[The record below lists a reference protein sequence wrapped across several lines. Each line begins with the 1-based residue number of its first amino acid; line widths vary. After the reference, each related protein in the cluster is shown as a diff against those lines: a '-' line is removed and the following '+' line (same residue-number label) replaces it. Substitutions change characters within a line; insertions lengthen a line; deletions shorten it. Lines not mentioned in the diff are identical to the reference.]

1 MKHLFT
7 MKYLNR
13 MKYINT
19 MKHIITMKSR
29 KIAICVFTLLC
40 VLCVNN
46 IYAEDRSFGSGELLY
61 FKAHPSSWSTYGD
74 GDYHYFA
81 YFYKGVGN
89 MWSSEAVPVAGLPE
103 LMQVYAPEGTWSH
116 VILVRKTDA
125 NPNWDGDKVQTGDIP
140 LNASKNY
147 LHNFKQGGTDN
158 DWRYLRAIR
167 VFDGAENFYIN
178 RTPSSWSGFGSG
190 LGSST
195 HAFLYFFNE
204 VTGDN
209 AWSDEVTDDGGGNSR
224 VAVPAGTWTHVII
237 VRKTDTSKSWTG
249 TFVQTGNIALHD
261 CFNYLYDFKQSS
273 SDDWW
278 LALLKYSSS
287 DKLYIKKCP
296 NSWPNFCDG
305 FGSTNHVF
313 AYFFNKKTGA
323 NGWSSEATEYEP
335 GFLEVTPP
343 TGTWTHV
350 ILTRQKSSTPGWGN
364 LIADGEQSKDIAL
377 EENCYYIHDFR
388 KNADPSDGWW
398 KWISMGGMVP
408 TTTTESFYN
417 GLVKREQLDVCADA
431 YANSD
436 PLSLTPPLQDDKKDY
451 NFVEPHVWFKW
462 NGSQWAP
469 VRDDWGNIWVPL
481 SSSDPD
487 DMFFFMWSNYNAHIS
502 RFLHVHRKDCP
513 INCEITSFEYVI
525 TPVNVTDSTFAI
537 EGIVAFTKQAGDLVI
552 SYGDS
557 SVRFSSPET
566 TPVSP
571 QIFSLR
577 GLKADNVERT
587 LRAQFTGT
595 GGWTADSLV
604 TAPGPNEGVITH
616 NYDDP
621 DAETHYSIPAESFI
635 HGSTITLTPHTDIA
649 KVDSFTWTDSSGRLL
664 KNGKSGD
671 CTYEINKP
679 GNIYMHELGADTTLV
694 LYYTEYNL
702 PPMDEGNLM
711 ENGDYE
717 TIPFNY
723 DPTSEYEYTKDYGTG
738 PVPSAS
744 TASIIWDGVGDNK
757 NVYEFQT
764 LCGANARVGHDTCY
778 YFARSSLFGVATNA
792 NYFWNRFA
800 HIDSRETT
808 MGAAGTHLAVFDGDK
823 EEKVAWRATSGP
835 ANPKL
840 KLQQGSTYMFS
851 FWVANVNNFGEMIA
865 QGNTNNAILQFK
877 IHYKDKSTGT
887 EYEQYLGDSI
897 NLNDPDKYLNNFW
910 HQNSATFTSPV
921 DADEVTI
928 SVVDKNRRGLRIGN
942 DFALDDIRFRTVS
955 IQSATVRAREKFI
968 IKYEEPKTEPVNLKV
983 EWATKPACGQ
993 DTCTL
998 KVSFRYPNI
1007 TMHDIK
1013 LILKDIN
1020 TVNSFGTLVDKAVLS
1035 KTSITGNPD
1044 STDYVAY
1051 FTSGTYAGA
1060 TYNEKVKADAATH
1073 NFKAQLIVLDAEE
1086 IDHGDYT
1093 NATLGAIAKPVLEIK
1108 RCEVI
1113 APTCG
1118 YETYSLEVDVDYT
1131 AQSGAELKY
1140 YIDDV
1145 SKGTPKSITYEV
1157 TSRSKN
1163 DVTLYSLPADGKEHT
1178 LKVTTGDDLDCIAT
1192 TKFTAPMAN
1201 TITAFAVE
1209 PIQPDCDVET
1219 YTLRATW
1226 TVTKPADGVYDAL
1239 MIKVGTATPYEIPI
1253 TASNATGDNA
1263 KFDIPI
1269 TYTIGDDH
1277 PAIKAYMK
1285 ERGSSC
1291 YETGT
1296 YSDPTTPRM
1305 TIGDP
1310 TFEDIECNK
1319 GTFDLVVPVTYTYQ
1333 HGRMWAWID
1342 DKTSEKIEIT
1352 ASGNCK
1358 TGGAY
1363 QGYLAESTSSR
1374 TTYIVFN
1381 DVTLSGDH
1389 KVSVECDGEHSCH
1402 RTKAL
1407 GTAKDFTAPLLPKA
1421 SLVTPITMPS
1431 VAACDQ
1437 LTFDLTVSIKF
1448 TNQDGDLQVKVDD
1461 GSWNI
1466 YYTPSDVA
1474 GEGKYIRN
1482 TSEQTKSVKLTGLPA
1497 DGGTTHKIYY
1507 RFNKEGYCGYDTPLE
1522 SDELT
1527 FPQSPTVT
1535 STTVSATPSAVA
1547 CDATD
1552 YTRTVTVE
1560 YKNGYGKKIIV
1571 EDEEGNE
1578 LYKSS
1583 AALTSSNGTITPTVT
1598 LTAIDGASH
1607 YVIAYFEGYSCKSTD
1622 PHKGTYTAPV
1632 KPIITDVTVTS
1643 VSDKTCGAPEYTVS
1657 GTVSYTNVPS
1667 DTKITVAYDATHKT
1681 EITVKIPASDTK
1693 EFSISGI
1700 TATGSELTVQ
1710 AYFNSTTCSKTSNK
1724 FASPTAPS
1732 MEIKNIKQSTPGCDD
1747 LKYNLTFDVDYTYQ
1761 YGNLTVHVDT
1771 YGDTVITIPETSR
1784 KKATLQ
1790 TVHVT
1795 YTGKIPADGNTHT
1808 LTAQFGGTGS
1818 CSSSKTLSAV
1828 LSPVITDLSVSVPTD
1843 PIDCEATSYLASV
1856 TVETEYAI
1864 GKHVYIVYKNK
1875 SDEDVKYGPYEITE
1889 SPQTFSSLSFAD
1901 VGAITPRSVRVYLS
1915 ERDTCEKTRSYS
1927 IPPTTSIEPFTVGIT
1942 DRSTCDGV
1950 LYDIE
1955 GDIAYTSKPADANP
1969 AVRFGTYN
1977 AAMTAIGETSAHYK
1991 FTGVTT
1997 EGEDLTVEAY
2007 FTNKPKCFVSSDK
2020 FNSPLK
2026 PDVEAVNQKMADP
2039 VCNETTTSLT
2049 FDIRYTKQPAGT
2061 LTVWLDDAPV
2071 AKHQEISYMANDGS
2085 ETPTTIE
2092 DVTISGITAD
2102 GNTHTLHIKFSNG
2115 CTRTFTT
2122 PVAKFSPKITSED
2135 VSITG
2140 ESCGSE
2146 YYTATV
2152 TFNVANGQGKDVT
2165 VTGKNKTDAKA
2176 AVDGE
2181 NTFVFTNVKR
2191 TYSDTSDDLFEI
2203 YFDDAQ
2209 PSCSHIVASFSE
2221 NPFKPIPTVS
2231 LSSVT
2236 TPQCYPAGDVT
2247 VAYTHTDAA
2256 EIKYTVK
2263 QGSTVVKAEETVSA
2277 SGSFTFTP
2285 KTGGA
2290 AWAAETYNVYVTPV
2304 SAAGCVGVEKEIS
2317 FVINPKPVINSL
2329 SVESVC
2335 KGATKAA
2342 VEFTATDAT
2351 HYTYYIVDQTTES
2364 AKNAVGDGKF
2374 DLEIPS
2380 LLEAGTYKLHLVAHS
2395 ASCESAAKEVDLVI
2409 HPLPSL
2415 SIAEIGNLCYPTNSV
2430 EVTYTQTNTKSF
2442 TYTVKT
2448 KDGLVTKISDE
2459 TVTVDATQK
2468 FTITTDTWAAGEYT
2482 LTAVAKSNNGC
2493 TINADPINFTIL
2505 PKPAIE
2511 AIGVGSLCKGG
2522 TAAYLT
2528 LNAKNATHYR
2538 YYIVGKTALSDKI
2551 AIGASIVDLPSDLEP
2566 GKYKFK
2572 LVALSE
2578 TCHSDTAECDFNIWP
2593 LPTFTFKD
2601 EVAHDCHPSSS
2612 ISVGYK
2618 STNTDTYSYT
2628 LTKEGAGSPAQTV
2641 TDQPASDEGII
2652 VLNTSE
2658 LAAGTYNL
2666 VVTAKSVH
2674 NCELVASVT
2683 KVVTIYDQPT
2693 VDITSVENHCEGSAE
2708 ITVNYTSEDASN
2720 YTYEVVGTTLS
2731 GHGAAEAS
2739 GSFKIDIS
2747 DLEDGDYKLR
2757 MHVTSAHAPLTCD
2770 GTSDEYDFTIWA
2782 VPEVGFITPLPIK
2795 EGVASVTVT
2804 LQLQDAET
2812 YDWRF
2817 MDGSTELESGNNV
2830 PAGQTTVTLTTGS
2843 LDEGTYSLFVTP
2855 KTSHCAGEE
2864 REVHVVVNNKPT
2876 INFTEPDIVCAGS
2889 STLNV
2894 EYSTSPDATD
2904 LYYTIKQGATTV
2916 VSEQHVDLTATASP
2930 LPVNISGLTYGTY
2943 TLTGYVK
2950 SALETGDVSS
2960 TDFTLIAVPT
2970 LNKVTQDLAFI
2981 GCEETYDATIKV
2993 NIFNAAGRKIYA
3005 KYTDDGEHTLHV
3017 ETSVGDPTATI
3028 NLTDLTH
3035 TDLSEKHEVKVYVDG
3050 FEDCGL
3056 TVGYDEPKLK
3066 TITKDFEVTPLPK
3079 SCGDEKFTITGTVV
3093 ANCNEGKIVVEYN
3106 DTYKDIVDAS
3116 TSGSDFTI
3124 ADIPAGGSVT
3134 KLKAYFQG
3142 KTCGVVE
3149 SAEFAEPTKPEAS
3162 IAYTP
3167 YVTPLCDVTTFNL
3180 EFTLDYTYQEAGTLT
3195 VWVDED
3201 HKNTYNSADSKYE
3214 VLAAK
3219 TQLTGT
3225 IEGLPADGRTGQK
3238 LYFEFSGS
3246 HSCKGSIDLDA
3257 FPQTPL
3263 ITGTDIDNANIPQ
3276 VVPGVDG
3283 TYPVTVTVTYE
3294 LAIGERLVLEY
3305 FDKDDQAQ
3313 HAYSTTAVTGS
3324 GSYEFNLTFND
3335 VAVTGDRFVN
3345 AYFEGSSCTT
3355 GGTHTDTYTA
3365 PSNSSAKFESLE
3377 LTNISSCD
3385 ALLYNLTGT
3394 ISFIG
3399 AAVGDLIVEFDA
3411 NHTYTIPE
3419 ADCVAGENIPFAING
3434 VDVPIPA
3441 EGQQLKV
3448 YFSDLPNNKSYSEE
3462 VYQPVIPTMAI
3473 SDSAYSTPACN
3484 STTTTLTF
3492 ALTYLKQ
3499 QGNLHVAVDGAEQDY
3514 TLSDDLKLN
3523 DETTRSL
3530 TVTVADQP
3538 ADMAVRQLTV
3548 WFDGDKSCSR
3558 TVTLPQ
3564 APFGPQITGGEAVA
3578 SNFTCG
3584 SDVYDVTVTVTTAN
3598 HLGKDL
3604 TLICHDQ
3611 TKVVPVTGSPMS
3623 VLFTDINR
3631 TIDNTSDDFI
3641 ELYFADASNAADCA
3655 DKHTQ
3660 ITYTEPAK
3668 PALEADVKVD
3678 TVFTC
3683 GSKQYN
3689 FTVTIASENQPGTCY
3704 VLDSIVGG
3712 EVRTMATHEGAYNG
3726 SDAFSLA
3733 LPATNELH
3741 LVIVRYP
3748 ATNCEIIS
3756 PAIDINT
3763 YTKPKPLISLTAI
3776 DRLCNSETELSLPFA
3791 ITQGDIAEA
3800 TLTLTDSKGKTVITA
3815 ADLTINDS
3823 KDTLS
3828 YALTSQLAAG
3838 KYTVTVEAHDTLDCE
3853 TSASQSIEF
3862 ALDGVVFS
3870 KWTDVLLVDNADG
3883 AFTGYQWYENGV
3895 QLDGQTGQVLYLP
3908 EEGMVG
3914 KSYYCQLQ
3922 TADGTI
3928 YTCEDVFDA
3937 LPRSADNPKQPTAN
3951 HITVLP
3957 NRVAANGAVTVR
3969 QSANENLH
3977 LILMSA
3983 TGKRVAEYTQQ
3994 ESAKL
3999 VTMPGVQGIYLLRIE
4014 AESDAQTVKIV
4025 VY

>member
-323 NGWSSEATEYEP
+323 NDWSSEATEYEP

-744 TASIIWDGVGDNK
+744 PASIIWDGVGDNK
-757 NVYEFQT
+757 NVYEYKT

-823 EEKVAWRATSGP
+823 EEKIAWRATSGP

-955 IQSATVRAREKFI
+955 IQSATVRALEKFT
-968 IKYEEPKTEPVNLKV
+968 IKYEEPKTNPVNLQV

-1035 KTSITGNPD
+1035 KTPITGNPD

-1108 RCEVI
+1108 RCEVK
-1113 APTCG
+1113 APDCSGTA
-1118 YETYSLEVDVDYT
+1118 YSLEIDVDYT

-1319 GTFDLVVPVTYTYQ
+1319 ETFDLVVPVTYTYQ

-1402 RTKAL
+1402 RTKAS
-1407 GTAKDFTAPLLPKA
+1407 GTAKDFITPLLPKA
-1421 SLVTPITMPS
+1421 SLVTPITMPP

-1461 GSWNI
+1461 GSWKTF
-1466 YYTPSDVA
+1466 YTPSESA
-1474 GEGKYIRN
+1474 GEGKYIKN
-1482 TSEQTKSVKLTGLPA
+1482 SAEQTKSVKLTGLPA

-1643 VSDKTCGAPEYTVS
+1643 VSGKACGAPEYTVS

-1681 EITVKIPASDTK
+1681 EITVKTPASDTK

-1997 EGEDLTVEAY
+1997 EGENLTVEAY

-2115 CTRTFTT
+2115 CNRTFTT

-2146 YYTATV
+2146 YYTTTV
-2152 TFNVANGQGKDVT
+2152 TFTVANGQGKNVT
-2165 VTGKNKTDAKA
+2165 VTGKDKTDAKA

-2181 NTFVFTNVKR
+2181 NTFIFTNVKR

-2247 VAYTHTDAA
+2247 VAYMHTDAA

-2409 HPLPSL
+2409 HSLPSL

-2448 KDGLVTKISDE
+2448 KDGSVTKISDE

-2493 TINADPINFTIL
+2493 TTNTDPINFTIL

-2551 AIGASIVDLPSDLEP
+2551 AIGASTVDLPSDLEP
-2566 GKYKFK
+2566 GQYKFK

-2593 LPTFTFKD
+2593 LPTFNFKLG
-2601 EVAHDCHPSSS
+2601 EVRDCHPSTG
-2612 ISVGYK
+2612 INVGYT
-2618 STNTDTYSYT
+2618 STNAKTYSYT
-2628 LTKEGAGSPAQTV
+2628 LTLEGKSTPSLAENNLT
-2641 TDQPASDEGII
+2641 ASAESVIA
-2652 VLNTSE
+2652 LNTTG
-2658 LAAGTYNL
+2658 LAAGTYDL
-2666 VVTAKSVH
+2666 VVTAKSEH
-2674 NCELVASVT
+2674 NCDLPSSASR
-2683 KVVTIYDQPT
+2683 KVIIQAKPTVTIN
-2693 VDITSVENHCEGSAE
+2693 SVENHCAGNAS
-2708 ITVNYTSEDASN
+2708 ISVSYSTTDATT
-2720 YTYEVVGTTLS
+2720 YYYEVLGTGLQ
-2731 GHGAAEAS
+2731 GHADAAAT
-2739 GSFKIDIS
+2739 GSFTIDIS
-2747 DLEDGDYKLR
+2747 SLEPDTYTLR
-2757 MHVTSAHAPLTCD
+2757 MKATAGQCE
-2770 GTSDEYDFTIWA
+2770 SDPKDKGFDIYPIPT
-2782 VPEVGFITPLPIK
+2782 VGFVTPAPIK
-2795 EGVASVTVT
+2795 EGVANVTVT
-2804 LQLQDAET
+2804 LNLTDAT
-2812 YDWRF
+2812 RYDWRF
-2817 MDGSTELESGNNV
+2817 IDKDGSTELESGNNV
-2830 PAGQTTVTLTTGS
+2830 LASQTTITLTTGA
-2843 LDEGTYSLFVTP
+2843 LEEGTYTLYVTP
-2855 KTSHCAGEE
+2855 YSATCDGVENN
-2864 REVHVVVNNKPT
+2864 VHVVVNNKPT

-2916 VSEQHVDLTATASP
+2916 VEEQHVVLTAPASA

-2970 LNKVTQDLAFI
+2970 LNKVTQNLAFI
-2981 GCEETYDATIKV
+2981 GCKETYDATIKV

-3005 KYTDDGEHTLHV
+3005 KYTDDGDHTLHV
-3017 ETSVGDPTATI
+3017 ETSAGDLTATI

-3035 TDLSEKHEVKVYVDG
+3035 TDLSGKHEVKVYVDG
-3050 FEDCGL
+3050 FEDCGI
-3056 TVGYDEPKLK
+3056 TVGYDEPKLM
-3066 TITKDFEVTPLPK
+3066 TITEGFEVKPLPK

-3106 DTYKDIVDAS
+3106 DTYKDIVDANI
-3116 TSGSDFTI
+3116 SGSDFTI
-3124 ADIPAGGSVT
+3124 ADIPAGGGVT

-3219 TQLTGT
+3219 TPLTGT

-3238 LYFEFSGS
+3238 LYYEFSGP

-3263 ITGTDIDNANIPQ
+3263 ITDVSVTN
-3276 VVPGVDG
+3276 VPDYIAALEG
-3283 TYPVTVTVTYE
+3283 TYTPIVTVTYIR
-3294 LAIGERLVLEY
+3294 ATGDKRIVLEY
-3305 FDKDDQAQ
+3305 LDKENNVQT
-3313 HAYSTTAVTGS
+3313 AYSSSAVSGD
-3324 GSYEFNLTFND
+3324 GSYPFDNLTFDD
-3335 VAVTGDRFVN
+3335 VTKGNRVVH
-3345 AYFEGSSCTT
+3345 AYFEGSNCKS
-3355 GGTHTDTYTA
+3355 GKGDGFNHDGEYKA
-3365 PSNSSAKFESLE
+3365 PTNSSIKFESLE
-3377 LTNISSCD
+3377 LINTSTCD
-3385 ALLYNLTGT
+3385 ALQYTVKGT
-3394 ISFIG
+3394 VSFVG
-3399 AAVGDLIVEFDA
+3399 AVLGDLIVEFDDS
-3411 NHTYTIPE
+3411 NKTSISKSQCE
-3419 ADCVAGENIPFAING
+3419 AVTPGTPIQFEIAVVGVNIP
-3434 VDVPIPA
+3434 D
-3441 EGQQLKV
+3441 EGK
-3448 YFSDLPNNKSYSEE
+3448 
-3462 VYQPVIPTMAI
+3462 
-3473 SDSAYSTPACN
+3473 
-3484 STTTTLTF
+3484 TLTAYYF
-3492 ALTYLKQ
+3492 GFET
-3499 QGNLHVAVDGAEQDY
+3499 NS
-3514 TLSDDLKLN
+3514 TLSDEKVY
-3523 DETTRSL
+3523 EPVQPSL
-3530 TVTVADQP
+3530 A
-3538 ADMAVRQLTV
+3538 
-3548 WFDGDKSCSR
+3548 
-3558 TVTLPQ
+3558 
-3564 APFGPQITGGEAVA
+3564 
-3578 SNFTCG
+3578 
-3584 SDVYDVTVTVTTAN
+3584 
-3598 HLGKDL
+3598 
-3604 TLICHDQ
+3604 
-3611 TKVVPVTGSPMS
+3611 
-3623 VLFTDINR
+3623 
-3631 TIDNTSDDFI
+3631 ID
-3641 ELYFADASNAADCA
+3641 
-3655 DKHTQ
+3655 
-3660 ITYTEPAK
+3660 
-3668 PALEADVKVD
+3668 DVKVD
-3678 TVFTC
+3678 TTFSC
-3683 GSKQYN
+3683 DSKRYDI
-3689 FTVTIASENQPGTCY
+3689 TVTVSSANQHGTCY

-3712 EVRTMATHEGAYNG
+3712 AVRTVATHESTYNG
-3726 SDAFSLA
+3726 SEKFSIP

-3741 LVIVRYP
+3741 YVVVRYP
-3748 ATNCEIIS
+3748 ATGCEVIS
-3756 PAIDINT
+3756 SAIDINT

-3791 ITQGDIAEA
+3791 ITQGDIVEA
-3800 TLTLTDSKGKTVITA
+3800 TLTLTDSKGKNVITA

-3828 YALTSQLAAG
+3828 YTLLSQLAAG
-3838 KYTVTVEAHDTLDCE
+3838 KYTATVEASDTLDCV
-3853 TSASQSIEF
+3853 TSAKQSIEF

-3883 AFTGYQWYENGV
+3883 LFTGYQWYENGV

-3908 EEGMVG
+3908 KDGEGMNG
-3914 KSYYCQLQ
+3914 NSYYCRLQ

-3928 YTCEDVFDA
+3928 YTCEDLFEG
-3937 LPRSADNPKQPTAN
+3937 LPRSADNPKQPTSN

-3994 ESAKL
+3994 EATKL
-3999 VTMPGVQGIYLLRIE
+3999 IDMPGVQGIYLLRVE
-4014 AESDAQTVKIV
+4014 AESDVQTVKIV

>member
-1 MKHLFT
+1 M
-7 MKYLNR
+7 
-13 MKYINT
+13 
-19 MKHIITMKSR
+19 
-29 KIAICVFTLLC
+29 
-40 VLCVNN
+40 
-46 IYAEDRSFGSGELLY
+46 
-61 FKAHPSSWSTYGD
+61 
-74 GDYHYFA
+74 
-81 YFYKGVGN
+81 
-89 MWSSEAVPVAGLPE
+89 
-103 LMQVYAPEGTWSH
+103 
-116 VILVRKTDA
+116 
-125 NPNWDGDKVQTGDIP
+125 
-140 LNASKNY
+140 
-147 LHNFKQGGTDN
+147 
-158 DWRYLRAIR
+158 
-167 VFDGAENFYIN
+167 
-178 RTPSSWSGFGSG
+178 
-190 LGSST
+190 
-195 HAFLYFFNE
+195 
-204 VTGDN
+204 
-209 AWSDEVTDDGGGNSR
+209 
-224 VAVPAGTWTHVII
+224 
-237 VRKTDTSKSWTG
+237 
-249 TFVQTGNIALHD
+249 
-261 CFNYLYDFKQSS
+261 
-273 SDDWW
+273 
-278 LALLKYSSS
+278 
-287 DKLYIKKCP
+287 
-296 NSWPNFCDG
+296 
-305 FGSTNHVF
+305 
-313 AYFFNKKTGA
+313 
-323 NGWSSEATEYEP
+323 
-335 GFLEVTPP
+335 
-343 TGTWTHV
+343 
-350 ILTRQKSSTPGWGN
+350 
-364 LIADGEQSKDIAL
+364 
-377 EENCYYIHDFR
+377 
-388 KNADPSDGWW
+388 
-398 KWISMGGMVP
+398 
-408 TTTTESFYN
+408 
-417 GLVKREQLDVCADA
+417 
-431 YANSD
+431 
-436 PLSLTPPLQDDKKDY
+436 
-451 NFVEPHVWFKW
+451 WFKW
-462 NGSQWAP
+462 NATINTW
-469 VRDDWGNIWVPL
+469 IPL
-481 SSSDPD
+481 SNN
-487 DMFFFMWSNYNAHIS
+487 WLENYTEPLANVDHVYYYLWTNDKNTE
-502 RFLHVHRKDCP
+502 RFIHLNRVSCAVTC
-513 INCEITSFEYVI
+513 NITSFEYVK
-525 TPVNVTDSTFAI
+525 TPVNVNDSTFAF
-537 EGIVAFTKQAGDLVI
+537 EGSVAYTKAAGNLKI
-552 SYGDS
+552 SFGSNELIITD
-557 SVRFSSPET
+557 PQ
-566 TPVSP
+566 SP
-571 QIFSLR
+571 QVFSLK
-577 GLKADNVERT
+577 GLKADGT
-587 LRAQFTGT
+587 TGHLIAQFEDDASCI
-595 GGWTADSLV
+595 ADSTV
-604 TAPGPNEGVITH
+604 TAPEPTSGIVA
-616 NYDDP
+616 YDSELDP
-621 DAETHYSIPAESFI
+621 SHYSPSHATYI
-635 HGSTITLTPHTDIA
+635 HGTNVTLTPSVLVT
-649 KVDSFTWTDSSGRLL
+649 DSFAWTDTKGAIKYSSRTGGD
-664 KNGKSGD
+664 NHYTVSGF
-671 CTYEINKP
+671 
-679 GNIYMHELGADTTLV
+679 GHDTTLI
-694 LYYTEYNL
+694 LYYTEFND
-702 PPMDEGNLM
+702 PPYVDDNMMGNGYYEMTTAADENTATSQYKATSDYKYTGVWGGLNSKHDVYD
-711 ENGDYE
+711 NGYS
-717 TIPFNY
+717 NQN
-723 DPTSEYEYTKDYGTG
+723 G
-738 PVPSAS
+738 
-744 TASIIWDGVGDNK
+744 
-757 NVYEFQT
+757 
-764 LCGANARVGHDTCY
+764 
-778 YFARSSLFGVATNA
+778 LFGITTNA
-792 NYFWNRFA
+792 NTFWKRMA
-800 HIDSRETT
+800 HVSPKK
-808 MGAAGTHLAVFDGDK
+808 GTYLAVYDGDDD
-823 EEKVAWRATSGP
+823 EKVAWRAST
-835 ANPKL
+835 AKNPRLTLTK
-840 KLQQGSTYMFS
+840 GTTYMFS
-851 FWVANVNNFGEMIA
+851 FWVANVNNYGEMSN
-865 QGNTNNAILQFK
+865 QGNKNGAVLQFK
-877 IHYKDKSTGT
+877 I
-887 EYEQYLGDSI
+887 EYTDTNGDPHEAYLGEEIDLSNYMD
-897 NLNDPDKYLNNFW
+897 NLW
-910 HQNSATFTSPV
+910 HQNSSTFTSEH
-921 DADEVTI
+921 DANDVTI
-928 SVVDKNRRGLRIGN
+928 SVVDLNDEGISIGN
-942 DFALDDIRFRTVS
+942 DFALDDIRFRAVS
-955 IQSATVRAREKFI
+955 IQSGTVRTREQFTI
-968 IKYEEPKTEPVNLKV
+968 EYVEPKTTPVNLQV
-983 EWATKPACGQ
+983 EWVTKPACGK

-998 KVSFRYPNI
+998 KVTFRYPNI

-1013 LILKDIN
+1013 LTLKDLTIG
-1020 TVNSFGTLVDKAVLS
+1020 TGSYGTLVNNVTIG
-1035 KTSITGNPD
+1035 KTPIPGNPD
-1044 STDYVAY
+1044 STDYVCY
-1051 FTSGTYAGA
+1051 FTSGTFAGA
-1060 TYNEKVKADAATH
+1060 TSNAKILADGKKH
-1073 NFKAQLIVLDAEE
+1073 SFKAELVVKDVK
-1086 IDHGDYT
+1086 DVNHGGYT
-1093 NATLGAIAKPVLEIK
+1093 NASDLQAPAIPVLEIK

-1113 APTCG
+1113 APDCSGT
-1118 YETYSLEVDVDYT
+1118 TYNLEVDVDYT
-1131 AQSGAELKY
+1131 ALSGKDLKY
-1140 YIDDV
+1140 YIADGLSEVKKATRSIDYDV
-1145 SKGTPKSITYEV
+1145 ELKHLNNVS
-1157 TSRSKN
+1157 
-1163 DVTLYSLPADGKEHT
+1163 LLSLPADGKEHT

-1285 ERGSSC
+1285 ERGATC
-1291 YETGT
+1291 YETGI

-1305 TIGDP
+1305 TIGD
-1310 TFEDIECNK
+1310 TTYEDIECNK
-1319 GTFDLVVPVTYTYQ
+1319 ETFDLVVPVTYTYQ

-1342 DKTSEKIEIT
+1342 DKTSEMIEIT

-1407 GTAKDFTAPLLPKA
+1407 GTAKDFIAPVLPFVDRVFKSYSTPTCNDPYTTLTFDFKYANQPAGTIEMWVDDDKTTGHMITLVSASGDYTPDAALKTIEKQKIKFIPADSLDTHILHIKSGTCDETFTLPQVPFMPKIEDVSVSWPSTLSCGASDKYTATVTVTSSNCRNATLCVSLNDGTPQQKSPNSGSQTFTFTDLPANGSSNTVKAWFKCVGESCYQTESFTAPALPKA
-1421 SLVTPITMPS
+1421 SVVTPISMPT

-1437 LTFDLTVSIKF
+1437 PTFDLTFDLKYTY
-1448 TNQDGDLQVKVDD
+1448 QDGELQVWVARAGDATKYGLKTFTASASD
-1461 GSWNI
+1461 G
-1466 YYTPSDVA
+1466 D
-1474 GEGKYIRN
+1474 GKYVKLDKD
-1482 TSEQTKSVKLTGLPA
+1482 EQTKTITLTGLPS
-1497 DGGTTHKIYY
+1497 DGRSDYKLYFK
-1507 RFNKEGYCGYDTPLE
+1507 FNESGYCGYSSPIETNLAA
-1522 SDELT
+1522 
-1527 FPQSPTVT
+1527 FPRSPTIT
-1535 STTVSATPSAVA
+1535 AVA
-1547 CDATD
+1547 VSGVPNKVADCTVETYDA
-1552 YTRTVTVE
+1552 TVTVTYQYTSGE
-1560 YKNGYGKKIIV
+1560 KIMIAYTDKDDVAKTYG
-1571 EDEEGNE
+1571 
-1578 LYKSS
+1578 
-1583 AALTSSNGTITPTVT
+1583 PVT
-1598 LTAIDGASH
+1598 LTGSPQAITLDDVFDDIGKGAKSLE
-1607 YVIAYFEGYSCKSTD
+1607 VYFQKSPVDFSSCHHSA
-1622 PHKGTYTAPV
+1622 TYTAPSNSSINSGYV
-1632 KPIITDVTVTS
+1632 VTIDNKSTCGNRKYNLSGTITFSDDATDDLIISFPGVRDTTIEKGDC
-1643 VSDKTCGAPEYTVS
+1643 DKTGTPFTMTGLTAETAGKTLIAKFKDQPDCTAASKPLETV
-1657 GTVSYTNVPS
+1657 GVPGFDVDNMS
-1667 DTKITVAYDATHKT
+1667 FT
-1681 EITVKIPASDTK
+1681 
-1693 EFSISGI
+1693 
-1700 TATGSELTVQ
+1700 
-1710 AYFNSTTCSKTSNK
+1710 
-1724 FASPTAPS
+1724 
-1732 MEIKNIKQSTPGCDD
+1732 TPGCDETTTTLKFD
-1747 LKYNLTFDVDYTYQ
+1747 LKYTYQ
-1761 YGNLTVHVDT
+1761 SGSKLYVWEEGEGTKH
-1771 YGDTVITIPETSR
+1771 E
-1784 KKATLQ
+1784 
-1790 TVHVT
+1790 VT
-1795 YTGKIPADGNTHT
+1795 
-1808 LTAQFGGTGS
+1808 F
-1818 CSSSKTLSAV
+1818 
-1828 LSPVITDLSVSVPTD
+1828 
-1843 PIDCEATSYLASV
+1843 E
-1856 TVETEYAI
+1856 
-1864 GKHVYIVYKNK
+1864 KNK
-1875 SDEDVKYGPYEITE
+1875 D
-1889 SPQTFSSLSFAD
+1889 
-1901 VGAITPRSVRVYLS
+1901 
-1915 ERDTCEKTRSYS
+1915 
-1927 IPPTTSIEPFTVGIT
+1927 
-1942 DRSTCDGV
+1942 
-1950 LYDIE
+1950 
-1955 GDIAYTSKPADANP
+1955 
-1969 AVRFGTYN
+1969 
-1977 AAMTAIGETSAHYK
+1977 
-1991 FTGVTT
+1991 
-1997 EGEDLTVEAY
+1997 
-2007 FTNKPKCFVSSDK
+2007 
-2020 FNSPLK
+2020 
-2026 PDVEAVNQKMADP
+2026 
-2039 VCNETTTSLT
+2039 NEL
-2049 FDIRYTKQPAGT
+2049 
-2061 LTVWLDDAPV
+2061 
-2071 AKHQEISYMANDGS
+2071 
-2085 ETPTTIE
+2085 
-2092 DVTISGITAD
+2092 TISGIEIPGVSAD
-2102 GNTHTLHIKFSNG
+2102 SATHTLHVEFEGGRCPAK
-2115 CTRTFTT
+2115 TFTT
-2122 PVAKFSPKITSED
+2122 PVAPFSGKISNIQTP
-2135 VSITG
+2135 SISD
-2140 ESCGSE
+2140 ESCGSPT
-2146 YYTATV
+2146 YSVSV
-2152 TFNVANGQGKDVT
+2152 TFDVSANSAGQKVIATCKSKSKEMVVTSGTNTIKITGIERKTPVEADDVVIELYFKD
-2165 VTGKNKTDAKA
+2165 KDNC
-2176 AVDGE
+2176 
-2181 NTFVFTNVKR
+2181 NPRHSITF
-2191 TYSDTSDDLFEI
+2191 D
-2203 YFDDAQ
+2203 
-2209 PSCSHIVASFSE
+2209 E
-2221 NPFKPIPTVS
+2221 NPFKPIPTFS
-2231 LSSVT
+2231 LKDIA
-2236 TPQCYPAGDVT
+2236 PKCYPADKFAIECETDVKKIKYKVNT
-2247 VAYTHTDAA
+2247 GEEKEATLDASKKFEINTSTWTAGTYTITAYGISDAGCNSAESSKNLIIRKQPKITIDDLGNACDDATSTTLKIEVTDA
-2256 EIKYTVK
+2256 ISYNYYIV
-2263 QGSTVVKAEETVSA
+2263 GET
-2277 SGSFTFTP
+2277 
-2285 KTGGA
+2285 
-2290 AWAAETYNVYVTPV
+2290 ELLETPV
-2304 SAAGCVGVEKEIS
+2304 SV
-2317 FVINPKPVINSL
+2317 
-2329 SVESVC
+2329 
-2335 KGATKAA
+2335 
-2342 VEFTATDAT
+2342 TADGE
-2351 HYTYYIVDQTTES
+2351 YTLGLNIV
-2364 AKNAVGDGKF
+2364 KLNVGD
-2374 DLEIPS
+2374 
-2380 LLEAGTYKLHLVAHS
+2380 
-2395 ASCESAAKEVDLVI
+2395 AAKSYTLKMVANSENCVSDTVDESFTI
-2409 HPLPSL
+2409 YPLPELAFDAIEPACHPAS
-2415 SIAEIGNLCYPTNSV
+2415 SV

-2468 FTITTDTWAAGEYT
+2468 FTITTDTWAAGDYT
-2482 LTAVAKSNNGC
+2482 LTAVAESNNGC
-2493 TINADPINFTIL
+2493 TTNTDPINFTIL

-2551 AIGASIVDLPSDLEP
+2551 AIGASTVDLPSDLEP
-2566 GKYKFK
+2566 RQYKFK

-2618 STNTDTYSYT
+2618 STDADKYSYT
-2628 LTKEGAGSPAQTV
+2628 LTKEGAGSPARTV
-2641 TDQPASDEGII
+2641 TDQPASGEGII
-2652 VLNTSE
+2652 VLNTSG

-2666 VVTAKSVH
+2666 EVTAKSGH
-2674 NCELVASVT
+2674 DCELATPAT

-2708 ITVNYTSEDASN
+2708 ITVNYTTEYASN

-2747 DLEDGDYKLR
+2747 NLEDGDYKLR

-2817 MDGSTELESGNNV
+2817 MNGSTELESGNNV

-2894 EYSTSPDATD
+2894 EYSTSLDATD

-2970 LNKVTQDLAFI
+2970 LNKVTQNLAFI

-3017 ETSVGDPTATI
+3017 ETSAGDPTATI

-3124 ADIPAGGSVT
+3124 ADIPAGGGVT

-3294 LAIGERLVLEY
+3294 LAIGERIVLEY

-3394 ISFIG
+3394 VSFVG
-3399 AAVGDLIVEFDA
+3399 AAVGDLIIEFDA
-3411 NHTYTIPE
+3411 NHADTIPE

-3448 YFSDLPNNKSYSEE
+3448 YFSDLQNNKSYSEE

-3492 ALTYLKQ
+3492 VLTYLKQ
-3499 QGNLHVAVDGAEQDY
+3499 QGNLHVAVDGVEQGY

-3564 APFGPQITGGEAVA
+3564 APFGPQIIGGEAVV

-3584 SDVYDVTVTVTTAN
+3584 SDVYDMTVTVTTAN

-3604 TLICHDQ
+3604 TLICHEQ

-3641 ELYFADASNAADCA
+3641 ELYFADASNAADCVN
-3655 DKHTQ
+3655 DHTK
-3660 ITYTEPAK
+3660 IAYIEPAK

-3683 GSKQYN
+3683 GNKQYN

-3712 EVRTMATHEGAYNG
+3712 EVHTKATHEGSYNG
-3726 SDAFSLA
+3726 SDEFSLA
-3733 LPATNELH
+3733 LPATNEQH
-3741 LVIVRYP
+3741 FVIVRYP
-3748 ATNCEIIS
+3748 ATSCEIIS

-3776 DRLCNSETELSLPFA
+3776 DRLCNSETELLLPFS

-3815 ADLTINDS
+3815 ADLTINDD

-3838 KYTVTVEAHDTLDCE
+3838 KYTATVEAHDTLDCE